1 MNFLSLMAKLG
12 LDASEYKQGL
22 EKAGQIAEGFAG
34 RLKGSLATAAQVGA
48 AAVTAAAAAAG
59 AMTTAIV
66 NGAGEVAAYG
76 DNIDKASQKLGISA
90 KAYQEWDAVLQH
102 SGTSIDSLGIGMK
115 TLANAAETGSDA
127 FTALGISQKQAAS
140 MSREQLFEKTITA
153 LQSVRDE
160 NRRAQLATELFGR
173 SAMELGP
180 LLNTSAAD
188 TQAMREEV
196 HRLGGVLSDDIVK
209 ASATYQ
215 DTLQDMTTAM
225 DGWKNQTF
233 AQFLPGLTDIM
244 AGFTEL
250 MKGNADAGRVRLQD
264 GVKGFLDGLKTAGGR
279 IVELA
284 RSLLPE
290 VAAAIAQGLPMVV
303 QIGAELLMMLVQAVV
318 GELPTLARA
327 GVTII
332 ITLANAIADTLP
344 ELIPAAVEAIIEI
357 AEALTDPDNLLKLL
371 EAGIKIM
378 LALSEGLLNA
388 VPRLLERLPII
399 IDNIV
404 YTLMQAGP
412 KLIALGAQLLGNL
425 AEGIMKA
432 MALPLE
438 VVGQIGQAIW
448 EGFAELARGAF
459 DWGKDLILNFW
470 EGLKAFVSYPIQ
482 AVKDLAGRIKSY
494 LGFSEPEQG
503 PLSNFHTYAPDM
515 MALFAQGVRD
525 NAGLVAD
532 AIGTAFDV
540 HPAITAAWNAPTAAG
555 GTAPGNAAGGW
566 ESPSGPAQ
574 RPIQIIFEFDGM
586 RRFIYNAYNAE
597 KQRVGVRLA
606 GVNG

>member
-12 LDASEYKQGL
+12 LDASEYKKGL
-22 EKAGQIAEGFAG
+22 DEAGQSADGFAD
-34 RLKGSLATAAQVGA
+34 RLKGTLATAAQVGA

-66 NGAGEVAAYG
+66 NGTGAVAAYG

-90 KAYQEWDAVLQH
+90 QAYQEWDAVLQH

-115 TLANAAETGSDA
+115 TLANAAESGSDA
-127 FTALGISQKQAAS
+127 FAALGISQKQAAS

-160 NRRAQLATELFGR
+160 NRRAQLATELFGK

-244 AGFTEL
+244 AGVTEM
-250 MKGNADAGRVRLQD
+250 MKGNVDAGRQKLQD
-264 GVKGFLDGLKTAGGR
+264 GVRGFLDGLQTAGGR

-284 RSLLPE
+284 RGLLPE

-303 QIGAELLMMLVQAVV
+303 QMGAELLMMLVQALV

-332 ITLANAIADTLP
+332 ITLANALSDTLP
-344 ELIPAAVEAIIEI
+344 ELIPAAVEAIIQI
-357 AEALTDPDNLLKLL
+357 TEAMTDPDNLLKLM
-371 EAGIKIM
+371 EAGIRIIM
-378 LALSEGLLNA
+378 ALGEGLINA
-388 VPRLLERLPII
+388 LPRLLEKGPVII
-399 IDNIV
+399 NNLFDALIR
-404 YTLMQAGP
+404 AGVV
-412 KLIALGAQLLGNL
+412 LVVLGGRLLGNL
-425 AEGIMKA
+425 AEGILKA
-432 MALPLE
+432 MGLPLE
-438 VVGQIGQAIW
+438 AVRQIGQAIW
-448 EGFAELARGAF
+448 DGFTALAQGAF
-459 DWGKDLILNFW
+459 NWGKDMILNFW
-470 EGLKAFVSYPIQ
+470 EGIKAFISYPIR
-482 AVKDLAGRIKSY
+482 AVQDLAGKIKSF

-525 NAGLVAD
+525 NAGLVTD
-532 AIGTAFDV
+532 AIGMAFDV
-540 HPAITAAWNAPTAAG
+540 HPAITAAWNAPAAPG
-555 GTAPGNAAGGW
+555 ATAPGNAAGSG
-566 ESPSGPAQ
+566 ESPSGAAQ

-597 KQRVGVRLA
+597 KQRVGVQLA